1 MKNKAVVIAIIAS
14 IGLFLAAIAVGVSF
28 YQTKKP
34 QKTISVVGLAEKDFT
49 SDLIVWEFNYSAAAS
64 DMKEAY
70 TLLKG
75 QNEIVKTYLKNAGIP
90 EKEIDFKKITTGPVY
105 NSYYDDK
112 GNWHQTQTGYK
123 ANQVVRIESRDIEK
137 IEALT
142 RDIAQLYDQNIMI
155 ENDNPEYYYTKLS
168 DLKLEMLAAA
178 SQDAKNRAETITK
191 NAGAKLGDL
200 KSANMGVFQI
210 TKPNSSEESYTW
222 GGAFNTSSKEKRAS
236 INMRLTYYVK

>member
-14 IGLFLAAIAVGVSF
+14 IGLFLAAIAIGIAF

-34 QKTISVVGLAEKDFT
+34 QKTVSIVGLAEKDFT
-49 SDLIVWEFNYSAAAS
+49 SDLIVWEFNYSAKDP
-64 DMKEAY
+64 DMKQAY
-70 TLLKG
+70 TKLKE
-75 QNEIVKTYLKNAGIP
+75 QNEIVKAYLKKANISD
-90 EKEIDFKKITTGPVY
+90 KEIDFKKITTAPTY
-105 NSYYDDK
+105 NSYYDDN
-112 GNWHQTQTGYK
+112 GHWRETFTGYAAK
-123 ANQVVRIESRDIEK
+123 QVVRIESRDIEK

-142 RDIAQLYDQNIMI
+142 RDIAELYDQNIMI
-155 ENDNPEYYYTKLS
+155 NNNNPEYYYTKLS
-168 DLKLEMLAAA
+168 DLKIQMLAEA

-200 KSANMGVFQI
+200 KSANMGVCQM
-210 TKPNSSEESYTW
+210 TKPNSSEEDYTW

>member
-1 MKNKAVVIAIIAS
+1 MKNKAVVIATIVS
-14 IGLFLAAIAVGVSF
+14 IGLFLAAVAVGIAF

-34 QKTISVVGLAEKDFT
+34 QKTVSVVGLVEKDFT
-49 SDLIVWEFNYSAAAS
+49 SDLIVWEFNYSAESS
-64 DMKEAY
+64 DMKDAY
-70 TLLKG
+70 SKLKE
-75 QNEIVKTYLKNAGIP
+75 QNEVVKAYLKNANID
-90 EKEIDFKKITTGPVY
+90 EKEIDFKKITTNPTY
-105 NSYYDDK
+105 NSYYDER
-112 GNWHQTQTGYK
+112 GNWRQTQTGYE
-123 ANQVVRIESRDIEK
+123 ARQVVRIESRDSEK

-142 RDIAQLYDQNIMI
+142 RDIAELYDKNIMI
-155 ENDNPEYYYTKLS
+155 DNDNPEYYYTKLS
-168 DLKLEMLAAA
+168 DLKMQMLAEA

-210 TKPNSSEESYTW
+210 TKPNSSEEEYTW

>member
-1 MKNKAVVIAIIAS
+1 MKSKAVVIAIIAS
-14 IGLFLAAIAVGVSF
+14 IGLFLAAIAIGVAF

-34 QKTISVVGLAEKDFT
+34 QKTVSVVGLVEKDFT
-49 SDLIVWEFNYSAAAS
+49 SDLIVWEFDYSAKDP

-70 TLLKG
+70 TKLKE
-75 QNEIVKTYLKNAGIP
+75 QNEIVKAYLQKANIP
-90 EKEIDFKKITTGPVY
+90 EKEIDFKKITTQPTY
-105 NSYYDDK
+105 NSYYDEN
-112 GNWHQTQTGYK
+112 GRWRETFTGYEAK
-123 ANQVVRIESRDIEK
+123 QVVRIESHDIEK

-142 RDIAQLYDQNIMI
+142 RDIAELYDQNIMI
-155 ENDNPEYYYTKLS
+155 NNDNPEYYYTKLS
-168 DLKLEMLAAA
+168 DLKLQMLAEA

-210 TKPNSSEESYTW
+210 TKPNSSEEDYTW

>member
-14 IGLFLAAIAVGVSF
+14 IGLFLAAIAIGVAF

-34 QKTISVVGLAEKDFT
+34 QKTVSVVGLVEKDFT
-49 SDLIVWEFNYSAAAS
+49 SDLIVWEFNYSAKAQ
-64 DMKEAY
+64 DMKQAY
-70 TLLKG
+70 SNLKE
-75 QNEIVKTYLKNAGIP
+75 QSEVVKNYLKSAGIP
-90 EKEIDFKKITTGPVY
+90 ENEIDFKKITTGPTY
-105 NSYYDDK
+105 NNYYDDN
-112 GNWHQTQTGYK
+112 GRWHQTLTGYEAK
-123 ANQVVRIESRDIEK
+123 QEVRIESRNIEK

-142 RDIAQLYDQNIMI
+142 RNIADLYDQNIMI

-168 DLKLEMLAAA
+168 DLKLQMLAEA

-210 TKPNSSEESYTW
+210 TKPNSSEEEYTW

>member
-1 MKNKAVVIAIIAS
+1 MKNRWVPIAIIAS
-14 IGLFLAAIAVGVSF
+14 IGLFLAAIAVGVAF

-34 QKTISVVGLAEKDFT
+34 QKTVSIVGLAEKDFT
-49 SDLIVWEFNYSAAAS
+49 SDLIVWEFNYSAKDP
-64 DMKEAY
+64 DMKQAY
-70 TLLKG
+70 TKLKE
-75 QNEIVKTYLKNAGIP
+75 QNEIVKAYLKKANISD
-90 EKEIDFKKITTGPVY
+90 KEIDFKKITTAPTY
-105 NSYYDDK
+105 NSYYDDN
-112 GNWHQTQTGYK
+112 GHWRETFTGYAAK
-123 ANQVVRIESRDIEK
+123 QVVRIESRDIEK

-142 RDIAQLYDQNIMI
+142 RDIAELYDQNIMI
-155 ENDNPEYYYTKLS
+155 NNNNPEYYYTKLS
-168 DLKLEMLAAA
+168 DLKIQMLAEA

-210 TKPNSSEESYTW
+210 TKPNSSEEDYTW

>member
-14 IGLFLAAIAVGVSF
+14 IGLFLAAIAIGVAF

-34 QKTISVVGLAEKDFT
+34 QKTVSIVGLAEKDFT
-49 SDLIVWEFNYSAAAS
+49 SDLIVWEFNYSAKDP
-64 DMKEAY
+64 DMKQAY
-70 TLLKG
+70 TKLKE
-75 QNEIVKTYLKNAGIP
+75 QNEIVKAYLKKANISD
-90 EKEIDFKKITTGPVY
+90 KEIDFKKITTTPTY
-105 NSYYDDK
+105 NNYYDDN
-112 GNWHQTQTGYK
+112 GHWRETFTGYAAK
-123 ANQVVRIESRDIEK
+123 QVVRIESRDIEK

-142 RDIAQLYDQNIMI
+142 RDIAELYDQNIMI
-155 ENDNPEYYYTKLS
+155 NNNNPEYYYTKLS
-168 DLKLEMLAAA
+168 DLKIQMLAEA

>member
-1 MKNKAVVIAIIAS
+1 MKNKWVPIAIIAS
-14 IGLFLAAIAVGVSF
+14 IGLFLAAIAIGVAY

-34 QKTISVVGLAEKDFT
+34 QKTVSIVGLAEKDFT
-49 SDLIVWEFNYSAAAS
+49 SDLIVWEFNYSAEAS

-70 TLLKG
+70 TKLKE
-75 QNEIVKTYLKNAGIP
+75 QNEVVKAYLKRASIP
-90 EKEIDFKKITTGPVY
+90 EKEIDFKKITTSPTY

-112 GNWHQTQTGYK
+112 GNWRQIQNGYE
-123 ANQVVRIESRDIEK
+123 AHQVVRIESRDIEK

-142 RDIAQLYDQNIMI
+142 RDISELYDQNIMI
-155 ENDNPEYYYTKLS
+155 ENHNPEYYYTKLA
-168 DLKLEMLAAA
+168 DLKLQMLAEA
-178 SQDAKNRAETITK
+178 SQDAKSRAETITK
-191 NAGAKLGDL
+191 SAGAKLGDL

-210 TKPNSSEESYTW
+210 TKPNSSEEDYTW

>member
-1 MKNKAVVIAIIAS
+1 MQNKAVVIAIIAS
-14 IGLFLAAIAVGVSF
+14 IGLFLAAIAIGVAF

-49 SDLIVWEFNYSAAAS
+49 SDLIVWEFNYSAEAS
-64 DMKEAY
+64 DLKEAY
-70 TLLKG
+70 SKLKE
-75 QNEIVKTYLKNAGIP
+75 QNEVVKAYLKQAGVP
-90 EKEIDFKKITTGPVY
+90 EKEIDFKKITTEPTY
-105 NSYYDDK
+105 NSFYDDK
-112 GNWHQTQTGYK
+112 GHWHQTQTGYEAK
-123 ANQVVRIESRDIEK
+123 QVVRIESNDIEK

-142 RDIAQLYDQNIMI
+142 RDIAELYDQNITI

-168 DLKLEMLAAA
+168 DLKLQMLAEA
-178 SQDAKNRAETITK
+178 SQDAKSRAETITK

-200 KSANMGVFQI
+200 KIANMGVFQI
-210 TKPNSSEESYTW
+210 TKPNSSEEDYTW

>member
-1 MKNKAVVIAIIAS
+1 MKNKAVVIATIVS
-14 IGLFLAAIAVGVSF
+14 IGLFLAAVAVGIAF

-34 QKTISVVGLAEKDFT
+34 QKTVSVVGLVEKDFT
-49 SDLIVWEFNYSAAAS
+49 SDLIVWEFNYSAESS
-64 DMKEAY
+64 DMKDAY
-70 TLLKG
+70 SKLKE
-75 QNEIVKTYLKNAGIP
+75 QNEVVKAYLKNANID
-90 EKEIDFKKITTGPVY
+90 EKEIDFKKITTNPTY
-105 NSYYDDK
+105 NSYYDER
-112 GNWHQTQTGYK
+112 GNWRQTQTGYE
-123 ANQVVRIESRDIEK
+123 ARQVVRIESRDIEK

-142 RDIAQLYDQNIMI
+142 RDIAELYDKNIMI
-155 ENDNPEYYYTKLS
+155 NNDNPEYYYTKLS
-168 DLKLEMLAAA
+168 DLKMQMLAEA

-210 TKPNSSEESYTW
+210 TKPNSSEEEYTW